1 MAYNGWAN
9 YDTWNVAL
17 WFNNDY
23 GMYAAMCD
31 YVHCCDAH
39 DKEPTYLDMCEW
51 LGIESTDETPDGVR
65 YLGDSINTGELD
77 VLLFEGIGTTN

>member
-23 GMYAAMCD
+23 GMYA
-31 YVHCCDAH
+31 YVHYCDKH
-39 DKEPTYLDMCEW
+39 YKEPTYLDMCEW

-65 YLGDSINTGELD
+65 YLGDSIDTGELD
-77 VLLFEGIGTTN
+77 DLLFEDI